1 MTNEDTCIIKVLKP
15 VSKKK
20 IKREVKILR
29 NLTGGP
35 NVISLLDVVQDSVS
49 RSNSL
54 IMEYVDNTE
63 WKELFPV
70 LTEYEMKYYLFQLL
84 KVRDWIRNYVC
95 SSWATVLIKDM
106 CGVA

>member
-1 MTNEDTCIIKVLKP
+1 MSNEETCIIKVLKP

-35 NVISLLDVVQDSVS
+35 NIISLLDVVQDSVS

-54 IMEYVDNTE
+54 IMEYVDNTD
-63 WKELFPV
+63 WKELFPT
-70 LTEYEMKYYLFQLL
+70 LTEPEMKHYLFQLL
-84 KVRDWIRNYVC
+84 KV
-95 SSWATVLIKDM
+95 SAWAARHVLD
-106 CGVA
+106 AY

>member
-1 MTNEDTCIIKVLKP
+1 MTNEEIIIIKVLKP

-35 NVISLLDVVQDSVS
+35 NIISLLDVVQDSVS

-54 IMEYVDNTE
+54 IMEYVENME
-63 WKELFPV
+63 WKELFPT
-70 LTEYEMKYYLFQLL
+70 LTETEMKQYSFQLL
-84 KVRDWIRNYVC
+84 KVRLTR
-95 SSWATVLIKDM
+95 
-106 CGVA
+106 

>member
-1 MTNEDTCIIKVLKP
+1 MSNEETCIIKVLKP

-35 NVISLLDVVQDSVS
+35 NIISLLDVVQDSVS

-54 IMEYVDNTE
+54 IMEYVDNTD
-63 WKELFPV
+63 WKELFPT
-70 LTEYEMKYYLFQLL
+70 LTEPEMKHYLFQLL
-84 KVRDWIRNYVC
+84 KVSAR
-95 SSWATVLIKDM
+95 WAARHVLDTY
-106 CGVA
+106 

>member
-1 MTNEDTCIIKVLKP
+1 MSNEETIVIKVLKP

-35 NVISLLDVVQDSVS
+35 NIISLLDVVQDGPS

-54 IMEYVDNTE
+54 IMEYVDNAE
-63 WKELFPV
+63 WKELFAT
-70 LTEYEMKYYLFQLL
+70 LTETEAKNYLFQLL
-84 KVRDWIRNYVC
+84 KVR
-95 SSWATVLIKDM
+95 
-106 CGVA
+106 